1 MNPEESTGE
10 ELKRFFGVAKKKLFN
25 RNVAVF
31 TFFLLLSFIFW
42 YINALSKN
50 ITATVNF
57 PVRYTNFPENLALVN
72 ELPDKLSIEVQGP
85 GYSVLKARISGNK
98 TPLMIDV
105 ENSGLADRSEE
116 SDLEFFIYSYNLR
129 ESFIRQIRS
138 DFEINSI
145 IPDSIYFVFD
155 KVIQKK
161 VPVKPDIKVNPLR
174 QFMIS
179 DDIITDPD
187 SVEITGPKAVIDTI
201 GFALTEYHEYN
212 QVNQEIN
219 RNIDLKSIRK
229 VGISHKKV
237 GITVPVEQFTEEIID
252 IPVKI
257 LNKPDTVD
265 VKLFPN
271 MVSIHFN
278 IALSDY
284 NRIQEIPFEAVVD
297 IKDLDVRTVE
307 RLTVEL
313 VNLPAFIKNVRYN
326 PKQVEYIFEKK

>member
-1 MNPEESTGE
+1 MDPETSTGK
-10 ELKRFFGVAKKKLFN
+10 ELMKIIRVLKKKLLN

-42 YINALSKN
+42 YINALSKS
-50 ITATVNF
+50 ITGTINF

-72 ELPDKLSIEVQGP
+72 ELPDKLRLEVQGP

-105 ENSGLADRSEE
+105 KNSGLADSGEE
-116 SDLEFFIYSYNLR
+116 SDLQFFIYSYNLR

-138 DFEINSI
+138 DFEINSVS
-145 IPDSIYFVFD
+145 PDSINFIFD
-155 KVIQKK
+155 KLILKK
-161 VPVKPDIKVNPLR
+161 VPVKSDIKVNPLR

-179 DDIITDPD
+179 GDIVTDPD
-187 SVEITGPKAVIDTI
+187 SVEISGPEAIIDTI
-201 GFALTEYHEYN
+201 NYVLTEYHEYN
-212 QVNQEIN
+212 QVNEDIK
-219 RNIDLKSIRK
+219 RNIDIESIRK

-237 GITVPVEQFTEEIID
+237 EVTVPVEQYTEEVID
-252 IPVKI
+252 IPVRI
-257 LNKPDTVD
+257 LNMPDTAD
-265 VKLFPN
+265 IKLFPN
-271 MVSIHFN
+271 MVNIHFN

-284 NRIQEIPFEAVVD
+284 IRIQEIPLEAVVD
-297 IKDLDVRTVE
+297 IKDLDVRKVE

-313 VNLPAFIKNVRYN
+313 VNMPAFIKNVRYN